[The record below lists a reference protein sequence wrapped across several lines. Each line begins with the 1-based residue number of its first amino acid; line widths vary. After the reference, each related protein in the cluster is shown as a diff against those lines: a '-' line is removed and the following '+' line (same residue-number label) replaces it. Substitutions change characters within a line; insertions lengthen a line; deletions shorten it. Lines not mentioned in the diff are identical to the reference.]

1 MIWDGNNKMIADRM
15 IDKYLDEA
23 VKSVPL
29 GARRQVRTGLN
40 EMIREML
47 DQYCEGERPTLRDTR
62 SVLRAIGAPETA
74 AGQFI
79 EEKKLTRKQISRR
92 NIKYIKRAMEFVFAI
107 AVLLMMTGLLSV
119 IIGRAGN
126 IKAFIAGALLA
137 VGIMLVRNFMPMP
150 DEDLYSDSSLVD
162 SK

>member
-1 MIWDGNNKMIADRM
+1 M

-23 VKSVPL
+23 AKSVPL
-29 GARRQVRTGLN
+29 GARRQVRSGLN
-40 EMIREML
+40 DMIREML
-47 DQYCEGERPTLRDTR
+47 VQYCEGERPTLRDTR
-62 SVLRAIGAPETA
+62 EVLRAIGAPRDA
-74 AGQFI
+74 AAQMI
-79 EEKKLTRKQISRR
+79 EERKLIERRISRR
-92 NIKYIKRAMEFVFAI
+92 TVKYMKRAMEFIFAV

-119 IIGRAGN
+119 VIGHTGN

-150 DEDLYSDSSLVD
+150 DEDIYADSSLVD